1 MLRKT
6 KAYSCDAMDDQCI
19 GQTLYYQAS
28 TTACLSSDN
37 PGLEQLDISEIILYE
52 GRILQNKKTA
62 IKIAYY
68 KF

>member
-1 MLRKT
+1 
-6 KAYSCDAMDDQCI
+6 MDDQCI
-19 GQTLYYQAS
+19 VQTLYYQAS
-28 TTACLSSDN
+28 TKAFLSSDN